1 MSERSKEH
9 AWKVCI
15 PQKGIAGS
23 NPAFSA
29 RTAEGED
36 SVWFHFAEQVGK
48 KDSPVKHRLFYGIF
62 LLLGYKVSED
72 WRGYIF
78 TYSPNEVIFIFGCI

>member
-48 KDSPVKHRLFYGIF
+48 KDSPVERLC
-62 LLLGYKVSED
+62 
-72 WRGYIF
+72 F
-78 TYSPNEVIFIFGCI
+78 TGFFIAKIR

>member
-36 SVWFHFAEQVGK
+36 SVWFHFAEQAGK
-48 KDSPVKHRLFYGIF
+48 KDSPVKANSSFCGI
-62 LLLGYKVSED
+62 LVS
-72 WRGYIF
+72 
-78 TYSPNEVIFIFGCI
+78 VFIVR